1 METFKLNTKFIHDV
15 DCYIEDIGVE
25 GEPRL
30 AAKDAKT
37 GELQLIINV
46 LGYHA
51 DDYVTVKDYS
61 ENEGL
66 TECLI
71 NEGLIESVV
80 QSTDK
85 LQYTEVKTYKIT
97 DKFKE
102 CLKKR

>member
-1 METFKLNTKFIHDV
+1 METFKLNTKYINDIE
-15 DCYIEDIGVE
+15 CYIEDIGVE

-37 GELQLIINV
+37 GEIQLILNV

-71 NEGLIESVV
+71 KEGLIDSEVY
-80 QSTDK
+80 STDK
-85 LQYTEVKTYKIT
+85 LQYTEVKTYRIT
-97 DKFKE
+97 DKFRK
-102 CLKKR
+102 CIKK